1 MEEIRNTGNRG
12 LKKGPPPL
20 PPSSSSSSS
29 GGMTQLLED
38 IRSGRK
44 LHHVETPEPGE
55 KDKGPVLDGLAL
67 DLHRALQ
74 ERSQF
79 IHSSDDDDDDDED
92 TDDDEW
98 DD

>member
-1 MEEIRNTGNRG
+1 MKE
-12 LKKGPPPL
+12 KAPA
-20 PPSSSSSSS
+20 
-29 GGMTQLLED
+29 LEG
-38 IRSGRK
+38 I
-44 LHHVETPEPGE
+44 
-55 KDKGPVLDGLAL
+55 AL

-79 IHSSDDDDDDDED
+79 IHSQSDEDDDDDED